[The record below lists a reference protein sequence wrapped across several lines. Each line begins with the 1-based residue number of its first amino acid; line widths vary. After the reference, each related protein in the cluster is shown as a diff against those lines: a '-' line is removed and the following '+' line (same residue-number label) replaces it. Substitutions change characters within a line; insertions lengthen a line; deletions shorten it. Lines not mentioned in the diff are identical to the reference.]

1 VANPQQLTLTIH
13 SGPSDNL
20 RMPYLQLDLPRSYPA
35 EVKRQ
40 LARRLG
46 DLYAELMQTT
56 PGMVNVGF
64 RELGE
69 GNLYRCGEG
78 EPEPAAVVQC
88 DIRQGRPSEQ
98 RLELAKQVTA
108 LCAETLGL
116 RADRVAVEFTQHTA
130 QEMYRNGSWGQEW
143 SADEAANGQ
152 ATPTPAEA

>member
-1 VANPQQLTLTIH
+1 
-13 SGPSDNL
+13 
-20 RMPYLQLDLPRSYPA
+20 MPYLQLDLPRSYPV
-35 EVKRQ
+35 EVKRE

-88 DIRQGRPSEQ
+88 DIRQGRPAEQ
-98 RLELAKQVTA
+98 RLELARQVVA
-108 LCAETLGL
+108 LCAASLGL
-116 RADRVAVEFTQHTA
+116 RADRVAVEF
-130 QEMYRNGSWGQEW
+130 
-143 SADEAANGQ
+143 
-152 ATPTPAEA
+152 